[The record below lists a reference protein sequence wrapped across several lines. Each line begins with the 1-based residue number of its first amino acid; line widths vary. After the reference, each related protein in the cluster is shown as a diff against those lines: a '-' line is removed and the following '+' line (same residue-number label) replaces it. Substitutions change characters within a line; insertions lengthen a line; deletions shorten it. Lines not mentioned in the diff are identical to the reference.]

1 MTCRSFFNHLHM
13 KLVKIFTFSAIIL
26 LLSVQAQ
33 AQKKHTAEADTSFA
47 RGFYYNAIEQ
57 YKKAYTVEKKANEK
71 ARLIFM
77 VAESYRMLGD
87 PKQMEAWY
95 TKANKA
101 QYGDPIS
108 YYYIGEALKDQ
119 GKYADAIV
127 QYNKYKDKKPGD
139 LRVDAA
145 IHACEMAQSWVDE
158 PTRYKVDA
166 EVLVNSAQ
174 YDYSPTFADK
184 RNDDIIF
191 SSTRNAATGAEI
203 DAIGGENFAD
213 LFITERDKNGKWSEP
228 VKLGA
233 TINTEAHEGSAVL
246 NKKRSVIYFTR
257 CPVEKKELHGCD
269 IWMAKKA
276 GQQFNT
282 PIKLKLKPE
291 VKKGDSQAAQHY
303 VVGHP
308 ALSDDGKTLFYVSN
322 MPAKGAQGGRDIWR
336 VGLDKQ
342 GMIMGDPVNLGSDVN
357 TSKDERYPF
366 VKSDGTLLFT
376 SDGHLG
382 MGGWDIFMAEKLGE
396 NEWGNVTNMRYP
408 INSSMDDFGIVF
420 DGENDRGFFTSN
432 RPGGKGQDD
441 IWSFRMPDLVFGLQ
455 GSAILKED
463 GTALV
468 GVIVSL
474 LGSDGTSYS
483 ALTDDLGG
491 FSFIENGD
499 ERYIKENTT
508 YAIKVEKE
516 CHLNATDQIS
526 TVGLEESTT
535 FVKEYILAYVC
546 EEGIVEL
553 PEVRYD
559 LAKWDL
565 QVNDQVNSK
574 DSLEVLYKTLIDN
587 PTIIIELRS
596 HTDSRDTDQRNQVL
610 SEKRAQSCVD
620 YLISKGIDPVRL
632 TAVGV
637 GESELKISDA
647 EIAKMSTREEKE
659 AMHQKNRRTDFKV
672 LSWDYIPPDSEETGD
687 AGEGSDTEETE
698 NADN

>member
-1 MTCRSFFNHLHM
+1 M
-13 KLVKIFTFSAIIL
+13 KLVKILTCSAIVL
-26 LLSVQAQ
+26 LLSIQAQ
-33 AQKKHTAEADTSFA
+33 AQKKHAAEADTSFA

-57 YKKAYTVEKKANEK
+57 YKKAYTVEKKADEK

-108 YYYIGEALKDQ
+108 YYYIGESLKDQ

-139 LRVDAA
+139 LRVEAA
-145 IHACEMAQSWVDE
+145 IQACEMAQSWVDE

-174 YDYSPTFADK
+174 YDFSPTFADK

-228 VKLGA
+228 VKLGS
-233 TINTEAHEGSAVL
+233 TINTMAHEASAVL

-257 CPVEKKELHGCD
+257 CAVEKKAIHGCD

-282 PIKLKLKPE
+282 PIMLKLRPE
-291 VKKGDSQAAQHY
+291 VQKGDSQESQHY

-308 ALSDDGKTLFYVSN
+308 ALSADGKTLFYVSN

-342 GMIMGDPVNLGSDVN
+342 GMIMGDPVNLGPDVN
-357 TSKDERYPF
+357 TAKDERFPF
-366 VKSDGTLLFT
+366 VKTDGTLLFT

-420 DGENDRGFFTSN
+420 DGENDRGFFSSN

-455 GSAILKED
+455 GSVIDKED
-463 GTALV
+463 GTAIV
-468 GVIVSL
+468 GADITL
-474 LGSDGTSYS
+474 LGSDGTQFS

-491 FSFIENGD
+491 FAFLENGD

-508 YAIKVEKE
+508 YAIKVSKE
-516 CHLNATDQIS
+516 CYLNASDQVS

-546 EEGIVEL
+546 KDAVVEL

-559 LAKWDL
+559 LDKAIL
-565 QVNDQVNSK
+565 QVNEQVNSK
-574 DSLEVLYKTLIDN
+574 DSLDVLYNTLTDN

-596 HTDSRDTDQRNQVL
+596 HTDSRGTGPYNQNLSQR
-610 SEKRAQSCVD
+610 RAQSCVD

-632 TAVGV
+632 EPKGV
-637 GESELKISDA
+637 GESELRISDA
-647 EIAKMSTREEKE
+647 TIAKLTTKEEKE
-659 AMHQKNRRTDFKV
+659 AAHQKNRRTDFKV
-672 LSWDYIPPDSEETGD
+672 TSWDYVPPDSEETGD
-687 AGEGSDTEETE
+687 AGEEGSDTEAVEETE
-698 NADN
+698 N